1 LTAFSAA
8 QTAVK
13 QLPRR
18 ARTALLT
25 LHVVMS
31 VGWLWLDGSL
41 VALEA
46 VRLFHNNPVVKG
58 DATTAT
64 AVIVWVLIPVV
75 FMSLAS
81 GLVLALFTP
90 WGLVRHWWVLV
101 KCGIAAVLTIT
112 GSMLLLPRIQGMA
125 AGMGDLAELRT
136 LIARSC
142 ALILLIV
149 ATGLSVMKPWG
160 QTPRGR
166 RLRRTGRGEKRVI
179 NTDLATKQAT
189 FAQPPHVDAVMKS

>member
-8 QTAVK
+8 QTAVM

-18 ARTALLT
+18 LRTALVT
-25 LHVVMS
+25 LHIVMS

-46 VRLFHNNPVVKG
+46 ARLFAIIQRSRD
-58 DATTAT
+58 DAAT
-64 AVIVWVLIPVV
+64 ASAVIAWVLIPVV
-75 FMSLAS
+75 FISLTS

-90 WGLVRHWWVLV
+90 WGLMRHWWVLM
-101 KCGIAAVLTIT
+101 KCSIAAALTIT
-112 GSMLLLPRIQGMA
+112 GLLLLVPRIQGMA
-125 AGMGDLAELRT
+125 AGMGEHAELRT

-142 ALILLIV
+142 ALILLFV
-149 ATGLSVMKPWG
+149 ATALSVMKPWG

-166 RLRRTGRGEKRVI
+166 KLRRAGRNERVRNTG
-179 NTDLATKQAT
+179 LATKQAT
-189 FAQPPHVDAVMKS
+189 FAQPSHADAVMKR